1 MSRDVWIRAIVAALV
16 VLAIAGLASVTE
28 WIEVEVPLPARGE
41 AAENRLYA
49 VQSLVRKLGA
59 TVVKRQNLDN
69 LPSAGSHL
77 VLTSRHWSIFPG
89 RSQRLRDWVKEGG
102 HLVLLDSLEDD
113 HQFGDWLP
121 VKSVPVKRAKDTG
134 TAERKSV
141 PGPRPADKNNDGC
154 REIAEPETTTT
165 DGAAQVRK
173 FRICSHTFNH
183 FFRPASGE
191 GIWSLH
197 GPNGAEI
204 MRAPLG
210 RGTVTV
216 IAPWWA
222 LTSSRPPLQADH
234 AHILAAALQIRP
246 GQQMWF
252 VTEEKREALLLWTWQ
267 RGWPAV
273 LLGLLALGAALWR
286 VGVRFGPLSVVP
298 APHRRSMREQVRG
311 TAHFLQLQGP
321 GALHAAQLRA
331 LDECARRK
339 LRTGSD
345 SSATARTAT
354 IARITGLDAFALTQ
368 AQMPGPRK
376 PLLLARDLEVLE
388 TARRR
393 LDACQS

>member
-1 MSRDVWIRAIVAALV
+1 MSRDVWIRVIVAALV

-28 WIEVEVPLPARGE
+28 WVEVEVPLPARGE

-59 TVVKRQNLDN
+59 TVVKRENLDA
-69 LPSAGSHL
+69 LPGIGANL
-77 VLTSRHWSIFPG
+77 VLTSRHWSMFPG
-89 RSQRLRDWVKEGG
+89 RSQSLRQWVEQGG
-102 HLVLLDSLEDD
+102 HLVIADAMGGESQLE
-113 HQFGDWLP
+113 DWLP
-121 VKSVPVKRAKDTG
+121 VKSIPVTRAKQDRDPD
-134 TAERKSV
+134 RK
-141 PGPRPADKNNDGC
+141 PASGQNPPDKNGDGC

-173 FRICSHTFNH
+173 FRICSHSFSH
-183 FFRPASGE
+183 FFRAASGK
-191 GIWSLH
+191 GLWSLH
-197 GPNGAEI
+197 GSNGSEI

-222 LTSSRPPLQADH
+222 LTSSRPTLQADH

-246 GQQMWF
+246 GRDIWF
-252 VTEEKREALLLWTWQ
+252 VTEEKREGLLLWTWQ

-286 VGVRFGPLSVVP
+286 AAVRFGPLSVVP

-339 LRTGSD
+339 LRLGSGGGA
-345 SSATARTAT
+345 SARTQT

-368 AQMPGPRK
+368 AQKPGPRK

-393 LDACQS
+393 LDAYQP